1 MPYLTT
7 IGELLIDFTPSG
19 ENSQGMALFARNP
32 GGGVANVAAMFAKL
46 GGQASFLGK
55 VGKDDFGSFL
65 LNTMQSSNVDCQGLI
80 EDPEALTTLA
90 FVQLDEKGDRS
101 FTFYRKPGADLL
113 LRPEEICYDR
123 IDRCQVFHFGAVS
136 LTDEP
141 SRSATFSAAA
151 YAKEAG
157 KLISFDPNYRPFLWP
172 NPEQAKEQME
182 KGAALADLL
191 KVSEEE
197 MTLLT
202 GQQELA
208 AGSERLLSMGPSLV
222 LVSLGAQ
229 GAFFR
234 TRQAMGR
241 MATYDVPTVDTTGAG
256 DAFVG
261 SMLLQL
267 AHLSPGELGGLDE
280 QSLRE
285 MVDFANAA
293 GSLTT
298 TRKGA
303 IPAMPTREEI
313 QQCRASA
320 SLLDG

>member
-1 MPYLTT
+1 
-7 IGELLIDFTPSG
+7 
-19 ENSQGMALFARNP
+19 
-32 GGGVANVAAMFAKL
+32 
-46 GGQASFLGK
+46 
-55 VGKDDFGSFL
+55 
-65 LNTMQSSNVDCQGLI
+65 
-80 EDPEALTTLA
+80 
-90 FVQLDEKGDRS
+90 
-101 FTFYRKPGADLL
+101 
-113 LRPEEICYDR
+113 
-123 IDRCQVFHFGAVS
+123 
-136 LTDEP
+136 
-141 SRSATFSAAA
+141 
-151 YAKEAG
+151 
-157 KLISFDPNYRPFLWP
+157 
-172 NPEQAKEQME
+172 
-182 KGAALADLL
+182 
-191 KVSEEE
+191 
-197 MTLLT
+197 
-202 GQQELA
+202 
-208 AGSERLLSMGPSLV
+208 
-222 LVSLGAQ
+222 
-229 GAFFR
+229 
-234 TRQAMGR
+234 